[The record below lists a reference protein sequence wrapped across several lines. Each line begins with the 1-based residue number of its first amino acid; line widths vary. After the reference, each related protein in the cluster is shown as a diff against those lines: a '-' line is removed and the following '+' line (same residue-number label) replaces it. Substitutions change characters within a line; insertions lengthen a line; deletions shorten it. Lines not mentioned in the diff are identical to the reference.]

1 MNPTEFKKDIAQLE
15 QEKEQLV
22 SKITIFK
29 NKNTNKPQFQALL
42 EATNLLRKE

>member
-1 MNPTEFKKDIAQLE
+1 LETLQGQSMNPTELKKDIAQLE

-29 NKNTNKPQFQALL
+29 NKNTNKP
-42 EATNLLRKE
+42 

>member
-1 MNPTEFKKDIAQLE
+1 MNPADLKKEIAQLD

-29 NKNTNKPQFQALL
+29 NKNTNKPQF
-42 EATNLLRKE
+42 